1 MIQLV
6 EIHKVLGVYKLREVY
21 VNPKHVVA
29 MRHDDRMAGVL
40 QEGLLPPDLDERQ
53 SFTKLYIDRGHTGI
67 DITVVGGLHIVKEK
81 LGIDN
86 RSLLK
91 G

>member
-6 EIHKVLGVYKLREVY
+6 EVYKSLGKYNLREVY

-29 MRHDDRMAGVL
+29 MRRDDRMDRVL
-40 QEGLLPPDLDERQ
+40 KEGALPSDLDERQ
-53 SFTKLYIDRGHTGI
+53 AFTKLYVDRGNTGI
-67 DITVVGGLHIVKEK
+67 DITVVGNLHVIREK

>member
-6 EIHKVLGVYKLREVY
+6 EVYKVLNTYKLREVY
-21 VNPKHVVA
+21 INPKHVVA
-29 MRHDDRMAGVL
+29 MRHDDRMSVVL
-40 QEGLLPPDLDERQ
+40 KEGNLPPDLDERQ
-53 SFTKLYIDRGHTGI
+53 SFTKLYVDRGNTGI
-67 DITVVGGLHIVKEK
+67 DITVVGNLHIVKEK

>member
-6 EIHKVLGVYKLREVY
+6 EVHKTLDVYKLREVY
-21 VNPKHVVA
+21 INPKHVVA
-29 MRHDDRMAGVL
+29 MRQDDRMVRIL
-40 QEGLLPPDLDERQ
+40 KEGDLPSDLDDRQ
-53 SFTKLYIDRGHTGI
+53 AFTKLYIDRGNTGI
-67 DITVVGGLHIVKEK
+67 DITVVGNLHVIKEK

>member
-6 EIHKVLGVYKLREVY
+6 EVHKVLGKYKLREVY

-29 MRHDDRMAGVL
+29 MRHDDRMANL
-40 QEGLLPPDLDERQ
+40 LKEGNLPDDLDGRQ
-53 SFTKLYIDRGHTGI
+53 AFTKLYVDRGNTGI
-67 DITVVGGLHIVKEK
+67 DITVVGDLHIIKEK